1 MKRRRKYNKIVK
13 EALGSLSI
21 FFFFNG
27 LLYLF
32 IYFDGG
38 QRSVLMR
45 NLKTVLLNQCHHS
58 QGTFWTF
65 VGVILLSQ
73 W

>member
-1 MKRRRKYNKIVK
+1 MGCC
-13 EALGSLSI
+13 L
-21 FFFFNG
+21 
-27 LLYLF
+27 
-32 IYFDGG
+32 IYFFDGG
-38 QRSVLMR
+38 QQSVLMR
-45 NLKTVLLNQCHHS
+45 NLKTVLLNQCHHL